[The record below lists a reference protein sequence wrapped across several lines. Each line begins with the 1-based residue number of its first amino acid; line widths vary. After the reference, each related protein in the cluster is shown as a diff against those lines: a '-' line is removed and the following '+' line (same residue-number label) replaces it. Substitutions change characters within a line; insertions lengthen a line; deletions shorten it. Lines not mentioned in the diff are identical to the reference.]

1 MSNYNNSDDSFQIGQ
16 RNKGDFSTREFL
28 LKYIY
33 LIPWIIVTVSISMFI
48 AYARLRYINPIYSAS
63 GKVLIKQDRPSGLN
77 SGSGGGNQLIGDVV
91 ATSVN
96 SRSMDDQMELIKST
110 AMARMVVRNASLQ
123 QSYYYKGNVRNTL
136 VHYSACPV
144 QLNILN
150 LTDSANGI
158 SILVKV
164 LGKETFSVNEN
175 KVPIRFGTLFQ
186 LAQGS
191 FVLEKKFTDIA
202 PNTQLIC
209 TWSPQE
215 ILARGLAGSINVGVA
230 TKGGNVL
237 NFAFSSENPL
247 VAQDVVNGFLKAY
260 QDFSLQDKQEGSI
273 SALNFID
280 NQLAQVKG
288 DLSNVEGNLQQ
299 FREDNKVI
307 APEAQATSSF
317 AEAKVSD
324 KQIMEQSIKIRFI
337 DYMINFI
344 KDPKNI
350 HRSIPMVS
358 MVNEASVGPIIA
370 DYNKQQL
377 QREISLQTIP
387 KDNPII
393 RDMEL
398 SMGKVRNE
406 IVMTLTQLK
415 ETMNE
420 ALKGFQEVELDANS
434 ELRSLPRKQR
444 QLLDI
449 SRQQQVIQELY
460 SSLVQRKIQ
469 ISISS
474 ASTLSNI
481 QVLEPGYSG
490 GWPVSPNPRS
500 LYMTAFFIGL
510 AIPIGVAVLRELLND
525 KVNTKAD
532 IDKFTTAPLLGEV
545 GHSDEV
551 ESLIITGKDRKFIAE
566 QFRIIR
572 ANLQYVLPRQAKST
586 ILVTSSMSG
595 EGKSFIATNM
605 AGVMAISGK
614 KTVILE
620 FDIRKPKILKGLGID
635 RKNVKGIT
643 NYLMGKATIEEIII
657 PVAQMEN
664 LYVIGC
670 GPIPPNPAEL
680 ILDPRMNEL
689 FREVKEH
696 FDVVLVD
703 TAPVGLV
710 SDAIELGL
718 HSDATVFIVRHDF
731 TFKKQ
736 VQLVE
741 ELYKGGKLPHLS
753 IVINDVQ
760 AMMGYGKYYGY
771 VSYGYIGYGYGSERY
786 ISNYFD
792 VALKRKKRFSGLL
805 KVLRR
810 LVGKK

>member
-1 MSNYNNSDDSFQIGQ
+1 MSNYNNNDDSFQIGQ

-33 LIPWIIVTVSISMFI
+33 LIPWIVVTVSIALGI
-48 AYARLRYINPIYSAS
+48 AYTRLRYINPIYSAS
-63 GKVLIKQDRPSGLN
+63 GKVLIKQDRPNGLN
-77 SGSGGGNQLIGDVV
+77 AGSGGGGNQLIGDVV

-96 SRSMDDQMELIKST
+96 SRSMDDQMELVKST

-123 QSYYYKGNVRNTL
+123 QSYYYKGSMRNTL
-136 VHYSACPV
+136 VHNSASPV
-144 QLNILN
+144 QLNILSIA
-150 LTDSANGI
+150 DSSNGL
-158 SILVKV
+158 SLVVKV
-164 LGKETFSVNEN
+164 VGKETFVVNGN
-175 KVPIRFGTLFQ
+175 PAPIRFGSLFQ
-186 LAQGS
+186 LPAGS
-191 FVLEKKFTDIA
+191 FVLEKRHGEIA
-202 PNTQLIC
+202 ANTEFFC
-209 TWSPQE
+209 NWTPE
-215 ILARGLAGSINVGVA
+215 EPLARSLAGSINVGVV

-237 NFAFSSENPL
+237 NFVYSSENYL

-260 QDFSLQDKQEGSI
+260 QDYSLQDKREGSL
-273 SALNFID
+273 SALNFIED
-280 NQLAQVKG
+280 QLAQVKG
-288 DLSNVEGNLQQ
+288 DLNNVEGNLQQ

-317 AEAKVSD
+317 AEAKGSD

-344 KDPKNI
+344 KDPKNNY
-350 HRSIPMVS
+350 RSIPMVS
-358 MVNEASVGPIIA
+358 LVNEGSVGTVISE
-370 DYNKQQL
+370 YNKLQL

-406 IVMTLTQLK
+406 IVMTLSQLK
-415 ETMNE
+415 ETLNE
-420 ALKGFQEVELDANS
+420 ALKGFQAVELEANS

-449 SRQQQVIQELY
+449 SRQQTVIQELY

-481 QVLEPGYSG
+481 QILEPGYSG
-490 GWPVSPNPRS
+490 GWPISPNPRS
-500 LYMTAFFIGL
+500 FYMTALFIGL
-510 AIPIGVAVLRELLND
+510 AIPIGIAVVRELLND

-532 IDKFTTAPLLGEV
+532 IDKFTDAPLLGEV
-545 GHSDEV
+545 GHSDEKD
-551 ESLIITGKDRKFIAE
+551 SLIITGADRKFISE

-595 EGKSFIATNM
+595 EGKSFVSTNM

-643 NYLMGKATIEEIII
+643 NYLMGKATIDDIIL
-657 PVAQMEN
+657 PVPQMDN
-664 LYVIGC
+664 LFVIAC

-680 ILDPRMNEL
+680 ILDPKLDDL
-689 FREVKEH
+689 FREVKER
-696 FDVVLVD
+696 FEVVVID

-710 SDAIELGL
+710 SDAIELGR
-718 HSDATVFIVRHDF
+718 HVDASVYIVRHDY
-731 TFKKQ
+731 TYKKQ
-736 VQLVE
+736 VQLVD
-741 ELYKGGKLPHLS
+741 ELHKGKKLPHLS

-792 VALKRKKRFSGLL
+792 VSVKKRSLW
-805 KVLRR
+805 KKIRR
-810 LVGKK
+810 AVGI

>member
-1 MSNYNNSDDSFQIGQ
+1 MSNYNNNDDSFQIGQ
-16 RNKGDFSTREFL
+16 RGNKNDFSTREFL
-28 LKYIY
+28 IKYIY
-33 LIPWIIVTVSISMFI
+33 LIPWIVVAVSIAMGV
-48 AYARLRYINPIYSAS
+48 AYTRLRYINPIYSAS
-63 GKVLIKQDRPSGLN
+63 GKVLIKQDRPNGLN
-77 SGSGGGNQLIGDVV
+77 AGSGGSNQLIGDVV

-96 SRSMDDQMELIKST
+96 SRSMDDQMELVKST

-123 QSYYYKGNVRNTL
+123 QNYYYKGSVRNTL
-136 VHYSACPV
+136 VHQSACPI

-158 SILVKV
+158 SLMVKV
-164 LGKETFSVNEN
+164 LGKETFSINGSTA
-175 KVPIRFGTLFQ
+175 PLRFGTLFQ
-186 LAQGS
+186 LPQGS
-191 FVLEKKFTDIA
+191 FVLEKKHADISL
-202 PNTQLIC
+202 NTEFFC
-209 TWSPQE
+209 NWTPE
-215 ILARGLAGSINVGVA
+215 DPLARGLAGGINVGVA

-237 NFAFSSENPL
+237 NFSYFSENYQ

-260 QDFSLQDKQEGSI
+260 QDYSLQDKREGSL
-273 SALNFID
+273 SALNFIED
-280 NQLAQVKG
+280 QLAQVKG
-288 DLSNVEGNLQQ
+288 DLNNVEGSLQQ
-299 FREDNKVI
+299 FKEDNKVI
-307 APEAQATSSF
+307 APEAQANSSF
-317 AEAKVSD
+317 AEAKGSD

-344 KDPKNI
+344 KDPKNSY
-350 HRSIPMVS
+350 RSIPMVS
-358 MVNEASVGPIIA
+358 LVNEASVGSIIA

-420 ALKGFQEVELDANS
+420 ALKGFQEVELEANS

-449 SRQQQVIQELY
+449 SRQQTVIQELY

-500 LYMTAFFIGL
+500 FYMTALFIGL
-510 AIPIGVAVLRELLND
+510 AIPIGIAVLREVLND
-525 KVNTKAD
+525 KVTTKAD
-532 IDKFTTAPLLGEV
+532 IDKFTTTPLLGEV
-545 GHSDEV
+545 GHSDESD
-551 ESLIITGKDRKFIAE
+551 SLIITGSDRKFIAE

-595 EGKSFIATNM
+595 EGKSFVATNM

-643 NYLMGKATIEEIII
+643 NYLMGKATIDDIIM
-657 PVAQMEN
+657 PVAQMDN

-680 ILDPRMNEL
+680 ILDPKLDDL
-689 FREVKEH
+689 FREVKER
-696 FDVVLVD
+696 FDVVIID

-710 SDAIELGL
+710 SDSIELGK
-718 HSDATVFIVRHDF
+718 HADASVYIVRHDY

-741 ELYKGGKLPHLS
+741 ELYKGNKLPHLS

-792 VALKRKKRFSGLL
+792 VAVKKKSLWKKIRK
-805 KVLRR
+805 V
-810 LVGKK
+810 VGV

>member
-1 MSNYNNSDDSFQIGQ
+1 MSNNNNNDDSFQIGQ

-33 LIPWIIVTVSISMFI
+33 LIPWGIVTVSIAMGV
-48 AYARLRYINPIYSAS
+48 AYTRLRYINPIYSAS

-77 SGSGGGNQLIGDVV
+77 SGSVGGNQLIGDVV

-110 AMARMVVRNASLQ
+110 AMARMVVKNASLQ
-123 QSYYYKGNVRNTL
+123 QSYYYKGSVRNTL
-136 VHYSACPV
+136 VHHSRSPV
-144 QLNILN
+144 QLTILN

-158 SILVKV
+158 SLLVKMV
-164 LGKETFSVNEN
+164 GKETFSVNESN
-175 KVPIRFGTLFQ
+175 APIRFGTLFK
-186 LAQGS
+186 LPQGS
-191 FVLEKKFTDIA
+191 FVLEKKHANIA
-202 PNTQLIC
+202 LSTEFIC
-209 TWSPQE
+209 TWTPE
-215 ILARGLAGSINVGVA
+215 EPLARGLAGSINVGVA

-237 NFAFSSENPL
+237 NFAYYSENHL
-247 VAQDVVNGFLKAY
+247 VAQDVVTGFLKAY
-260 QDFSLQDKQEGSI
+260 QDYSLQDKREGSL
-273 SALNFID
+273 SALSFID

-288 DLSNVEGNLQQ
+288 DLNYVEGNLQQ

-317 AEAKVSD
+317 AEAKGSD

-344 KDPKNI
+344 KDPKNSY
-350 HRSIPMVS
+350 RSIPMVS
-358 MVNEASVGPIIA
+358 LDNEASVGSIIA

-420 ALKGFQEVELDANS
+420 ALKGFQEVELEANS

-449 SRQQQVIQELY
+449 SRQQTVIQELY

-481 QVLEPGYSG
+481 QVLEPGFSG

-500 LYMTAFFIGL
+500 FYMTALFIGL
-510 AIPIGVAVLRELLND
+510 AIPIGFAVLRELLND
-525 KVNTKAD
+525 KVTIKAD
-532 IDKFTTAPLLGEV
+532 IDKYTTAPLLGEV
-545 GHSDEV
+545 GHSDES
-551 ESLIITGKDRKFIAE
+551 ESLIITSADRRFISE

-572 ANLQYVLPRQAKST
+572 ANLQYVLPRTAKST

-595 EGKSFIATNM
+595 EGKSFVATNM

-643 NYLMGKATIEEIII
+643 NYLMGNASIDDLII
-657 PVAQMEN
+657 PSPQMDN

-680 ILDPRMNEL
+680 ILDSRMDDL
-689 FREVKEH
+689 FREVKER
-696 FDVVLVD
+696 FDIVVID

-710 SDAIELGL
+710 SDAVELGKY
-718 HSDATVFIVRHDF
+718 SDASVYIIRHNY
-731 TFKKQ
+731 TYKKQ

-741 ELYKGGKLPHLS
+741 EIYKGGKLPHLS
-753 IVINDVQ
+753 IVINDVK
-760 AMMGYGKYYGY
+760 AALGYGKYYGY
-771 VSYGYIGYGYGSERY
+771 VSYGYVGYGYGSEKN

-792 VALKRKKRFSGLL
+792 VGVKKR
-805 KVLRR
+805 RR
-810 LVGKK
+810 MWRRITKFFKGK

>member
-1 MSNYNNSDDSFQIGQ
+1 MSNYNNNDDSFQIGQ

-28 LKYIY
+28 IKYIY
-33 LIPWIIVTVSISMFI
+33 LIPWIVVTVSIALGI
-48 AYARLRYINPIYSAS
+48 AYTRLRYISPIYSAS
-63 GKVLIKQDRPSGLN
+63 GKVLIKQDRPNGLN
-77 SGSGGGNQLIGDVV
+77 AGGGGGNQLIGDVV

-96 SRSMDDQMELIKST
+96 SRSMDDQMELVKST

-123 QSYYYKGNVRNTL
+123 QGYYYKGSVRNTL
-136 VHYSACPV
+136 INNRSSPI

-150 LTDSANGI
+150 ITDSVNGI
-158 SILVKV
+158 SLLVKV
-164 LGKETFSVNEN
+164 IGKETFTVNGSTA
-175 KVPIRFGTLFQ
+175 PIRFGTLFQ
-186 LAQGS
+186 LPQGS
-191 FVLEKKFTDIA
+191 FVLEKKQAEIA
-202 PNTQLIC
+202 PSTEFFCNWTPEEQV
-209 TWSPQE
+209 
-215 ILARGLAGSINVGVA
+215 ARGLAGSINVGVA

-237 NFAFSSENPL
+237 NFAYYSENHL
-247 VAQDVVNGFLKAY
+247 IAQDVVNGFLKAY
-260 QDFSLQDKQEGSI
+260 QDYSLQDKREGSL

-280 NQLAQVKG
+280 DQLAQVKG

-317 AEAKVSD
+317 AEAKGSD

-344 KDPKNI
+344 KDPKNNY
-350 HRSIPMVS
+350 RSIPMVS
-358 MVNEASVGPIIA
+358 LVNEGSVGTVISE
-370 DYNKQQL
+370 YNKLQL

-406 IVMTLTQLK
+406 IVMTLSQLK
-415 ETMNE
+415 ETLNE
-420 ALKGFQEVELDANS
+420 ALKGFQAVELEANA

-449 SRQQQVIQELY
+449 SRQQTVIQELY

-500 LYMTAFFIGL
+500 FYMTALFIGL
-510 AIPIGVAVLRELLND
+510 AIPIGIAVVRELLND

-532 IDKFTTAPLLGEV
+532 IDKFTDAPLLGEV
-545 GHSDEV
+545 GHSDEK
-551 ESLIITGKDRKFIAE
+551 ESLIITGADRKFISE

-595 EGKSFIATNM
+595 EGKSFVSTNM

-643 NYLMGKATIEEIII
+643 NYLMGKATIDDIIV
-657 PVAQMEN
+657 PVPQMDN
-664 LYVIGC
+664 LFVIAC

-680 ILDPRMNEL
+680 ILDPKLNDL
-689 FREVKEH
+689 FREVKER
-696 FDVVLVD
+696 FEVVVID

-710 SDAIELGL
+710 SDSIELGK
-718 HSDATVFIVRHDF
+718 HADASVYIVRHDY

-741 ELYKGGKLPHLS
+741 ELYKGNKLPHLS

-792 VALKRKKRFSGLL
+792 VGVKKRSLW
-805 KVLRR
+805 KKIRR
-810 LVGKK
+810 AVGV

>member
-1 MSNYNNSDDSFQIGQ
+1 MSNFNNNDDSFQIRQ
-16 RNKGDFSTREFL
+16 RNKVDFSTREFL
-28 LKYIY
+28 IKYIY
-33 LIPWIIVTVSISMFI
+33 LVPWIVVTVSIALGI
-48 AYARLRYINPIYSAS
+48 AYTRLRYISPIYLAS

-77 SGSGGGNQLIGDVV
+77 AGSGGGNQLIGDVV

-96 SRSMDDQMELIKST
+96 SRSMDDQMELVKST

-123 QSYYYKGNVRNTL
+123 QGYYYKGNLRNTL
-136 VHYSACPV
+136 INNRSSPI
-144 QLNILN
+144 QLSILNI
-150 LTDSANGI
+150 TDSANGI
-158 SILVKV
+158 SLLVKV
-164 LGKETFSVNEN
+164 IGKETFSVNGSTA
-175 KVPIRFGTLFQ
+175 PIRFGTLFQ
-186 LAQGS
+186 LPQGS
-191 FVLEKKFTDIA
+191 FVLEKKQAEIA
-202 PNTQLIC
+202 PSTEFFCNWTPEEQV
-209 TWSPQE
+209 
-215 ILARGLAGSINVGVA
+215 ARGLAGSINVGVV

-237 NFAFSSENPL
+237 NFVYYSEHPQ
-247 VAQDVVNGFLKAY
+247 VATDVVNGFLKAY
-260 QDFSLQDKQEGSI
+260 QDYSLQDKREASL
-273 SALNFID
+273 SALNFIED
-280 NQLAQVKG
+280 QLAQVKG
-288 DLSNVEGNLQQ
+288 DLNNVEGNLQQ
-299 FREDNKVI
+299 FKEDNKVI
-307 APEAQATSSF
+307 APETQATSSF
-317 AEAKVSD
+317 AEAMGSD

-350 HRSIPMVS
+350 YRSIPMVS
-358 MVNEASVGPIIA
+358 LVNEASVGSIIA

-406 IVMTLTQLK
+406 IVITLTQLK

-420 ALKGFQEVELDANS
+420 ALKGFQEVELEANS

-449 SRQQQVIQELY
+449 TRQQTVIHELY

-481 QVLEPGYSG
+481 QLLEPGYSG

-500 LYMTAFFIGL
+500 FYMTALFIGL
-510 AIPIGVAVLRELLND
+510 AIPIGIAVLRELLND
-525 KVNTKAD
+525 KVNNKAD
-532 IDKFTTAPLLGEV
+532 IDKFTSAPLLGEI
-545 GHSDEV
+545 GHSDEKDT
-551 ESLIITGKDRKFIAE
+551 LIITGSDRRFISE

-572 ANLQYVLPRQAKST
+572 ANLQYVLPRQSKST

-595 EGKSFIATNM
+595 EGKSFVATNM
-605 AGVMAISGK
+605 AGVLAISGK

-635 RKNVKGIT
+635 RKNNKGIT
-643 NYLMGKATIEEIII
+643 NYLMGKASIDDIIM
-657 PVAQMEN
+657 PVTQMDN
-664 LYVIGC
+664 LFVIGC

-680 ILDPRMNEL
+680 ILDSKLEEF
-689 FREVKEH
+689 FREVKER
-696 FDVVLVD
+696 FDVVVID

-710 SDAIELGL
+710 SDAIELGKY
-718 HSDATVFIVRHDF
+718 SDSAVYIIRHDF
-731 TFKKQ
+731 TFKRQ
-736 VQLVE
+736 VQLVD

-753 IVINDVQ
+753 IVINDVK
-760 AMMGYGKYYGY
+760 ALMGYGKYYGY
-771 VSYGYIGYGYGSERY
+771 VSYGYIGYGYGSERN

-792 VALKRKKRFSGLL
+792 VSVKKRRLW
-805 KVLRR
+805 KRIRR
-810 LVGKK
+810 AIGV

>member
-1 MSNYNNSDDSFQIGQ
+1 MSNYIDNDDSFQIGQ
-16 RNKGDFSTREFL
+16 RANKNDFSTREFL

-33 LIPWIIVTVSISMFI
+33 LIPWVVVTVSIALGV
-48 AYARLRYINPIYSAS
+48 AYTRLRYINPIYSAS

-77 SGSGGGNQLIGDVV
+77 SGSGGSNQLIGDVV

-110 AMARMVVRNASLQ
+110 AMARMVVRNVSLQ
-123 QSYYYKGNVRNTL
+123 QSYYYKGSVRNTL
-136 VHYSACPV
+136 VHHSASPV
-144 QLNILN
+144 QLNILS
-150 LTDSANGI
+150 LADSTNGM
-158 SILVKV
+158 SLVVKV
-164 LGKETFSVNEN
+164 MSKETFSVNEN
-175 KVPIRFGTLFQ
+175 TAPIRFGTLFQ
-186 LAQGS
+186 LPQGS
-191 FVLEKKFTDIA
+191 FVLDKKFGDIS
-202 PNTQLIC
+202 PTTEFIC
-209 TWSPQE
+209 TWTPE
-215 ILARGLAGSINVGVA
+215 EPLARGLAGSINVGVA

-237 NFAFSSENPL
+237 NFAYYSENHL

-260 QDFSLQDKQEGSI
+260 QDYSLQDKREGSL
-273 SALNFID
+273 SALSFIE

-317 AEAKVSD
+317 AEAKGSD

-344 KDPKNI
+344 KDPKNSY
-350 HRSIPMVS
+350 RSIPMVS
-358 MVNEASVGPIIA
+358 MVNEASVGSIIA

-406 IVMTLTQLK
+406 IVMTLIQLK

-420 ALKGFQEVELDANS
+420 ALKGFQEVELEANS

-481 QVLEPGYSG
+481 QILEPGFSG

-500 LYMTAFFIGL
+500 FYMTALFIGL

-525 KVNTKAD
+525 KVNNKGD
-532 IDKFTTAPLLGEV
+532 IDKFTSAPLLGEV
-545 GHSDEV
+545 GHSEEK
-551 ESLIITGKDRKFIAE
+551 ESLIITGSDRKFISE

-586 ILVTSSMSG
+586 ILVSSSMSG
-595 EGKSFIATNM
+595 EGKSFVATNM

-643 NYLMGKATIEEIII
+643 NYLMGKATIDDIIM

-680 ILDPRMNEL
+680 ILDPRMDDL
-689 FREVKEH
+689 FREVKER
-696 FDVVLVD
+696 FDIVVID

-710 SDAIELGL
+710 SDAVELGKY
-718 HSDATVFIVRHDF
+718 SDASVYIVRHDY
-731 TFKKQ
+731 TYKKQ

-760 AMMGYGKYYGY
+760 AALGYGKYYGY

-792 VALKRKKRFSGLL
+792 VGLKKKNSIWRKVTKRFRG
-805 KVLRR
+805 
-810 LVGKK
+810 

>member
-1 MSNYNNSDDSFQIGQ
+1 MLNNNNNNDDSFQIGGNA
-16 RNKGDFSTREFL
+16 RKTDFSTREFL
-28 LKYIY
+28 IKYIF
-33 LIPWIIVTVSISMFI
+33 LIPWIVVTVSIALGI
-48 AYARLRYINPIYSAS
+48 AYTRLRYINPMYSAS

-96 SRSMDDQMELIKST
+96 SRSMDDQIELIKST

-123 QSYYYKGNVRNTL
+123 QNYYYKGKVRNTL
-136 VHYSACPV
+136 THLSISPV

-158 SILVKV
+158 SVMVKILD
-164 LGKETFSVNEN
+164 KETFSVNGN
-175 KVPIRFGTLFQ
+175 NAPLRFGNLFQ

-191 FVLEKKFTDIA
+191 FVLEKKTAVIA
-202 PNTQLIC
+202 PATEFIC
-209 TWSPQE
+209 TWTPEEQ
-215 ILARGLAGSINVGVA
+215 LARSLAGSINVGLA

-237 NFAFSSENPL
+237 NFAYFSENHL

-260 QDFSLQDKQEGSI
+260 QDYSLQDKREGAM
-273 SALNFID
+273 SALSFIE
-280 NQLAQVKG
+280 NQLAEVKG
-288 DLSNVEGNLQQ
+288 DLNNVEGSLQQ

-307 APEAQATSSF
+307 APEAQASSSF
-317 AEAKVSD
+317 AEAKGSD
-324 KQIMEQSIKIRFI
+324 KQIMEQSVKIRFI

-344 KDPKNI
+344 KDPKNNY
-350 HRSIPMVS
+350 RSIPMVS
-358 MVNEASVGPIIA
+358 MVNEASVGSIIA
-370 DYNKQQL
+370 EYNKLQL

-406 IVMTLTQLK
+406 IVMTLTQFK

-420 ALKGFQEVELDANS
+420 ALKGFQEMELEANS

-490 GWPVSPNPRS
+490 GWPVSPNRRS
-500 LYMTAFFIGL
+500 FYITAIFIGL

-545 GHSDEV
+545 GHSDET
-551 ESLIITGKDRKFIAE
+551 ESLIITGTDRKFIAE

-572 ANLQYVLPRQAKST
+572 ANIQYVLPRQSKYT

-595 EGKSFIATNM
+595 EGKSFVATNM

-643 NYLMGKATIEEIII
+643 NYLMGKATIDEIII
-657 PVAQMEN
+657 PVAKMEN
-664 LYVIGC
+664 LFVIGC

-680 ILDPRMNEL
+680 ILDPKLNDF
-689 FREVKEH
+689 FREVKER
-696 FDVVLVD
+696 FDVVMID

-718 HSDATVFIVRHDF
+718 HADASVFIVRHDF

-786 ISNYFD
+786 ISSYFD
-792 VALKRKKRFSGLL
+792 VAVKKRSLW
-805 KVLRR
+805 KRMRR
-810 LVGKK
+810 AVGI

>member
-1 MSNYNNSDDSFQIGQ
+1 MLNNNNNYDDSFQIGGNA
-16 RNKGDFSTREFL
+16 RKTDFSTREFL
-28 LKYIY
+28 IKYIF
-33 LIPWIIVTVSISMFI
+33 LIPWLIVSVSIALGI
-48 AYARLRYINPIYSAS
+48 TYTRLRYIVPIYSAS

-77 SGSGGGNQLIGDVV
+77 SGSGGSNQLIGDVV

-96 SRSMDDQMELIKST
+96 SRSMDDQIELIKST
-110 AMARMVVRNASLQ
+110 AMARMVVRNASIQ
-123 QSYYYKGNVRNTL
+123 QSYYYKGKLRNTL
-136 VHYSACPV
+136 THLSISPI

-158 SILVKV
+158 SVLVKIID
-164 LGKETFSVNEN
+164 KETFSVNGN
-175 KVPIRFGTLFQ
+175 NAPLRFGSLFQ

-191 FVLEKKFTDIA
+191 FVLEKKTAVIA
-202 PNTQLIC
+202 PSTEFIC
-209 TWSPQE
+209 TWTPEEQ
-215 ILARGLAGSINVGVA
+215 LARSLAASINVGLA

-237 NFAFSSENPL
+237 NFAYFSENHL

-260 QDFSLQDKQEGSI
+260 QDYSLQDKREGSM
-273 SALNFID
+273 SALSFID
-280 NQLAQVKG
+280 NQLAEVKG
-288 DLSNVEGNLQQ
+288 DLSNVEGSLQQ

-317 AEAKVSD
+317 AEAKGSD
-324 KQIMEQSIKIRFI
+324 KQIMEQSVKIRFI

-344 KDPKNI
+344 KDPKNNY
-350 HRSIPMVS
+350 RSIPLVS
-358 MVNEASVGPIIA
+358 MVNEASVGSIIA
-370 DYNKQQL
+370 EYNKLQL

-406 IVMTLTQLK
+406 IVMTLTQFK

-420 ALKGFQEVELDANS
+420 ALKGFQEMELEANS

-500 LYMTAFFIGL
+500 LYITAILIGL
-510 AIPIGVAVLRELLND
+510 AIPIGLAVLRELLND
-525 KVNTKAD
+525 KVNSKED
-532 IDKFTTAPLLGEV
+532 IRKFTTAPMLGEI
-545 GHSDEV
+545 GHSDET
-551 ESLIITGKDRKFIAE
+551 EYLIVRDTSRNMIAE
-566 QFRIIR
+566 QFRVIR
-572 ANLQYVLPRQAKST
+572 ANFQYVLPRQSKYT

-595 EGKSFIATNM
+595 EGKSFVATNM
-605 AGVMAISGK
+605 AGVMAVSGK

-620 FDIRKPKILKGLGID
+620 FDIRKPKILEGLGID
-635 RKNVKGIT
+635 RKNVKGVT
-643 NYLMGKATIEEIII
+643 NYLMGKTTIDDIII
-657 PVAQMEN
+657 PVAKMEN
-664 LYVIGC
+664 LFVIAC
-670 GPIPPNPAEL
+670 GPVPPNPAEL
-680 ILDPRMNEL
+680 ILDPKLNDL
-689 FREVKEH
+689 FREVKER
-696 FDVVLVD
+696 FDVVLID

-718 HSDATVFIVRHDF
+718 HADASVFIVRHDF
-731 TFKKQ
+731 TYKKQ

-741 ELYKGGKLPHLS
+741 ELYKGGKLPNLS
-753 IVINDVQ
+753 IIINDVQ

-792 VALKRKKRFSGLL
+792 VAVKKRSLW
-805 KVLRR
+805 KRIRR
-810 LVGKK
+810 AIGV

>member
-1 MSNYNNSDDSFQIGQ
+1 MSNYNNNDDSFQIGQ
-16 RNKGDFSTREFL
+16 RGNKNDFSTREFL

-33 LIPWIIVTVSISMFI
+33 LIPWIVVTVSIALAI
-48 AYARLRYINPIYSAS
+48 AYTRLRYINPVYSAS

-96 SRSMDDQMELIKST
+96 SRSMDDQMELVKST
-110 AMARMVVRNASLQ
+110 AMARMVVRNAALQ
-123 QSYYYKGNVRNTL
+123 QSYYYKGSMRNTL
-136 VHYSACPV
+136 AHHSASPI
-144 QLNILN
+144 QLNILSIA
-150 LTDSANGI
+150 DSSNGL
-158 SILVKV
+158 SLVIKV
-164 LGKETFSVNEN
+164 MSKERFVVNDN
-175 KVPIRFGTLFQ
+175 PSPIRFGALFQ
-186 LAQGS
+186 LPAGS
-191 FVLEKKFTDIA
+191 FVLEKKFSEIGA
-202 PNTQLIC
+202 NTEFIC
-209 TWSPQE
+209 NWTPE
-215 ILARGLAGSINVGVA
+215 EPLARSLAGSINVGVA

-237 NFAFSSENPL
+237 NFAYYSENHL

-260 QDFSLQDKQEGSI
+260 QDYSLLDKREGAV

-280 NQLAQVKG
+280 NQLAEVKG

-317 AEAKVSD
+317 SEAKGSD

-344 KDPKNI
+344 KDPKNNY
-350 HRSIPMVS
+350 RSIPMVS
-358 MVNEASVGPIIA
+358 LVNEGAVGSVIA
-370 DYNKQQL
+370 EYNKLQL

-406 IVMTLTQLK
+406 IVMSLTQLK
-415 ETMNE
+415 ETLNE
-420 ALKGFQEVELDANS
+420 ALKGFQAVELEANA
-434 ELRSLPRKQR
+434 ELRSMPRKQR

-500 LYMTAFFIGL
+500 FYMTALFIGL
-510 AIPIGVAVLRELLND
+510 AIPIGIAVLREVLND
-525 KVNTKAD
+525 KVTTKAD
-532 IDKFTTAPLLGEV
+532 IDKYTTAPLLGEV
-545 GHSDEV
+545 GHSDEND
-551 ESLIITGKDRKFIAE
+551 SLIITGADRKFIAE

-572 ANLQYVLPRQAKST
+572 ANLQYVLPRQNKST

-595 EGKSFIATNM
+595 EGKSFISTNM

-643 NYLMGKATIEEIII
+643 NYLMGKASIDDIIM
-657 PVAQMEN
+657 PVEHMEN
-664 LYVIGC
+664 LFVIGC

-680 ILDPRMNEL
+680 ILDPKLEEL
-689 FREVKEH
+689 FKEVKER
-696 FDVVLVD
+696 FDVVVID

-710 SDAIELGL
+710 SDAIELGKY
-718 HSDATVFIVRHDF
+718 SDASVYIVRHDF

-736 VQLVE
+736 VQLVD

-792 VALKRKKRFSGLL
+792 VGVKKKSLW
-805 KVLRR
+805 KKIRR
-810 LVGKK
+810 AVGV

>member
-1 MSNYNNSDDSFQIGQ
+1 MSNYNNNDDSFQIGQ
-16 RNKGDFSTREFL
+16 RGNKNDFSTREFL
-28 LKYIY
+28 IKHIY
-33 LIPWIIVTVSISMFI
+33 LIPWIVVTVSIALGI
-48 AYARLRYINPIYSAS
+48 AYTRLRYINPIYSAS

-77 SGSGGGNQLIGDVV
+77 SGSGASNQLIGDVV

-96 SRSMDDQMELIKST
+96 SRSMDDQIELIKST
-110 AMARMVVRNASLQ
+110 AMARLVVRNAALQ
-123 QSYYYKGNVRNTL
+123 QNYYYKGKVRNTL
-136 VHYSACPV
+136 THLSTSPI

-158 SILVKV
+158 SVLVKM
-164 LGKETFSVNEN
+164 LDKETFSVNGN
-175 KVPIRFGTLFQ
+175 NAPLRFGTLFQ

-191 FVLEKKFTDIA
+191 FVLEKKTAVIA
-202 PNTQLIC
+202 LTTEFIC
-209 TWSPQE
+209 TWTPEEQ
-215 ILARGLAGSINVGVA
+215 LARSLAGSINVGLA

-237 NFAFSSENPL
+237 NFAYFSENHL

-260 QDFSLQDKQEGSI
+260 QEYSLQDKREGST
-273 SALNFID
+273 SALSFIES
-280 NQLAQVKG
+280 QLAEVKG
-288 DLSNVEGNLQQ
+288 DLSNVEGSLQQ
-299 FREDNKVI
+299 FREDNRVI
-307 APEAQATSSF
+307 APEAQASSSF
-317 AEAKVSD
+317 ADAKGSD
-324 KQIMEQSIKIRFI
+324 KQIMEQSVKIKFI

-344 KDPKNI
+344 KDPKNNY
-350 HRSIPMVS
+350 RSIPMVS
-358 MVNEASVGPIIA
+358 MINEASVGSIIA

-393 RDMEL
+393 RDMDL

-406 IVMTLTQLK
+406 IVMTLTQFK

-420 ALKGFQEVELDANS
+420 ALKGYQEVELEANS
-434 ELRSLPRKQR
+434 ELRSMPRKQR

-490 GWPVSPNPRS
+490 GWPVSPNRQS
-500 LYMTAFFIGL
+500 FYITAFFIGL
-510 AIPIGVAVLRELLND
+510 AIPIGVALLRELLND

-545 GHSDEV
+545 GHSDET
-551 ESLIITGKDRKFIAE
+551 ESLIITGTDRKFIAE

-605 AGVMAISGK
+605 AGVMAIAGK

-643 NYLMGKATIEEIII
+643 NYLLGKATIDEIII

-689 FREVKEH
+689 FREVKER
-696 FDVVLVD
+696 FDVVMID

-718 HSDATVFIVRHDF
+718 YSDATVFIVRHEF

-736 VQLVE
+736 VQFVE

-753 IVINDVQ
+753 IVINDVR
-760 AMMGYGKYYGY
+760 AMMGYGKYYGN
-771 VSYGYIGYGYGSERY
+771 VSYGYVGYGYGSERY

-792 VALKRKKRFSGLL
+792 VAVKKKSLWKRM
-805 KVLRR
+805 RR
-810 LVGKK
+810 AIGV